1 MNTEPLFIRNPDGEP
16 THVVLPVAEYEALVS
31 ALEEAEDIAA
41 FDAAQAARAAGEEL
55 VPIELVDRLLAGE
68 SPVKVWREHRGMR
81 QNKLAEAA
89 GLKQPYLS
97 QIEAGKREGSLDT
110 MARIAR
116 ALEVDLDDLV
126 PGARE

>member
-1 MNTEPLFIRNPDGEP
+1 
-16 THVVLPVAEYEALVS
+16 
-31 ALEEAEDIAA
+31 
-41 FDAAQAARAAGEEL
+41 GEEL